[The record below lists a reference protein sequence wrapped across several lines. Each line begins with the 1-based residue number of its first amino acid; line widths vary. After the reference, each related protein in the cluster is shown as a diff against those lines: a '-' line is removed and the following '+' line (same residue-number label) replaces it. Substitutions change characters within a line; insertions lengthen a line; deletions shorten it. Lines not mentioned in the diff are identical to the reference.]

1 MRRFC
6 FIGLCL
12 LSGLATFIILLS
24 LLPWPGEMLAPF
36 RPQMLVG
43 TLILVVAS
51 LPFLSWKLTLAV
63 AAVATLNAGPMAMR
77 WFGRPVLPASETPNL
92 SVLSLNVLYQNT
104 QYTRA
109 EALIRRENADVVV
122 ASETDPEWIAH
133 FQHLKDVYPYSET
146 IPGRGA
152 FGLSVHAKSPMK
164 ATILELGPERLPLI
178 RAEFDTY
185 VVYAVHPMPP
195 GSSDKAAE
203 NGIYLQQLAE
213 TARTET
219 KPVVLAG
226 DFNTTL
232 WSSNIRPL
240 IQDRWQWPSGSGA
253 AYTWPVGASFL
264 GIQIDHILTQR
275 MKAGRFRVLEPIG
288 SDHRPVRADLQF

>member
-12 LSGLATFIILLS
+12 LGGLSAFVILLS

-36 RPQMLVG
+36 RPQILVG
-43 TLILVVAS
+43 TLVLAVAS

-63 AAVATLNAGPMAMR
+63 GAVATLNATPMALR
-77 WFGRPVLPASETPNL
+77 WFGRQVLPAPDTANL
-92 SVLSLNVLYQNT
+92 TILSLNVLYRNSD
-104 QYTRA
+104 YDRV
-109 EALIRRENADVVV
+109 EDVIRRESADVVV
-122 ASETDPEWIAH
+122 ASETDSEWIL
-133 FQHLKDVYPYSET
+133 QLQSLNDLYPYSQT

-164 ATILELGPERLPLI
+164 AEVLELGGERLPLI

-195 GSSDKAAE
+195 GSSDKATE
-203 NGIYLQQLAE
+203 NGVYLQQLAE
-213 TARTET
+213 VARLET

-240 IQDRWQWPSGSGA
+240 VKDRWQWPSGSGA
-253 AYTWPVGASFL
+253 AYTWPVGAAFL
-264 GIQIDHILTQR
+264 GIQIDHILTQKMR
-275 MKAGRFRVLEPIG
+275 AGRFRVLEPIG
-288 SDHRPVRADLQF
+288 SDHRPVRADLQY